1 MIRTAFWFGN
11 FVHGLGLLPDALE
24 NLHATVQLRWRN
36 VREQFLA
43 EIDSSS
49 VDLFDRDL
57 GAFTEVNRFA
67 TAIVRGGFS
76 RDPTGSFQPMQQTDK
91 GRFFDAEMRGNLGL
105 GQITLGS
112 IKMKEGPPFRL
123 AEAEGFKSLIQL
135 QAPGASYAVEQ
146 WAELF

>member
-1 MIRTAFWFGN
+1 M
-11 FVHGLGLLPDALE
+11 
-24 NLHATVQLRWRN
+24 VQLRWRD

-43 EIDSSS
+43 EIDSSG
-49 VDLFDRDL
+49 VDLFDRAL
-57 GAFTEVNRFA
+57 GAFTEVNGFA
-67 TAIVRGGFS
+67 TSIVWRGFP

-135 QAPGASYAVEQ
+135 QAPGASYAMEQ